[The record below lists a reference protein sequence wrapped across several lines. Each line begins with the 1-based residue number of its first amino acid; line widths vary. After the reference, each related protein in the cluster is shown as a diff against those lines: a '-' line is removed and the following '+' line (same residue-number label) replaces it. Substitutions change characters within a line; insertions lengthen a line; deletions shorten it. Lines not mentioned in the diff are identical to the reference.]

1 MVRLVFRPYTQLR
14 RSICTSES
22 RRTSTRV
29 SPGFVLAGHR
39 SPSFGSQRVR
49 SRYIRPGR
57 TEARPSRG
65 RPGSAPPCTE
75 HERILPQPTLRQT
88 FAFTTPW
95 GLNAPRLAHM
105 LDSLVRVSR
114 RECCFHI
121 LLAADYTLTIDE
133 DLAGTKNPAAEDPPP
148 RGQALQAAGNPFE
161 FETPPPASSPLAP
174 LRLARSD
181 ESNPNARA
189 SHSTTIGGQTYR
201 YHPGALAKLTAAR
214 TASPTSLP
222 TCTQFPGRKC
232 QRTRKQPREAAHLP
246 APNRSQRPTKE
257 AIRIPAVSTTSTEQH
272 ARHLAPIP

>member
-49 SRYIRPGR
+49 SRYIRPSR

-75 HERILPQPTLRQT
+75 HERILPQPTVKQA

-95 GLNAPRLAHM
+95 GLKAPRLAHM

-114 RECCFHI
+114 RECCFHN
-121 LLAADYTLTIDE
+121 LLAADYTLTT
-133 DLAGTKNPAAEDPPP
+133 LTKTSPAP
-148 RGQALQAAGNPFE
+148 
-161 FETPPPASSPLAP
+161 
-174 LRLARSD
+174 
-181 ESNPNARA
+181 
-189 SHSTTIGGQTYR
+189 
-201 YHPGALAKLTAAR
+201 
-214 TASPTSLP
+214 
-222 TCTQFPGRKC
+222 
-232 QRTRKQPREAAHLP
+232 RTRQPRTHP
-246 APNRSQRPTKE
+246 
-257 AIRIPAVSTTSTEQH
+257 
-272 ARHLAPIP
+272 